1 MLKAYKK
8 YWQGYVDFS
17 GVTSRKDYWLA
28 VLANWLVLMI
38 LSCIGGV
45 LAGVQSSGQSS
56 GSASALM
63 ILSYVILA
71 FSLANILPALAI
83 IVRRL
88 RDAGCSWG
96 NIFWLFLPFIGAII
110 LIVLLCK
117 PKTET
122 APYQAQ
128 PAYGQYYN
136 GTGVNRAYPQQ
147 QAMGQPFAPTAGQSF
162 APTNGQP
169 LPTRG
174 GQPAMQQTGQSVAQP
189 FGQPGGQPALQNTG
203 PALEPNPGRAVWVGV
218 FLLVVPFVI
227 YLVHCIPRM
236 RLIYCPTVF
245 SFAATGMMGVSIYL
259 MLQKGTKWKVLA
271 IVSTLLAIL
280 LFHVGDIVSQ
290 INSMRGG
297 MFELR
302 MLYQYL
308 FLRPARTGI
317 VFYVIKAVMAA
328 AGGWL
333 FGLAFKNN
341 PPKKQVWLTSL
352 CTALLVFVFNLIY
365 VLARSRGARP
375 MAFVLT
381 FVSALLLSL
390 MLLFAPPALY
400 ALGSMKT
407 KTIRLHGWGLVW
419 CWLCVLGMIGAI
431 GICIATMTH
440 TMTNW
445 IYSSQLIMSFMALVG
460 FILLLAKKRVGW
472 FVVLFSVF
480 TILMAQFAASFSG
493 VIQGGRAYS
502 SLMVGA
508 LAGGL
513 NPLITWFSILSA
525 WKLSD
530 PSAVRAAV
538 PYSSAPV
545 MPSGQAPSYAPQANT
560 AFATRTNPQ
569 HTAAVFTPQTNPQA
583 RPAYAPQQTAPSSN
597 AQYVQYYMQLADQ
610 YAHVESLF
618 AENQEK
624 KELEAKLLA
633 GGQDAQAGITGFLVL
648 CGSGRVKYGWWN
660 GAAALTTMLR
670 KIGGS
675 AAEKDLLRLKNLSTN
690 IWEYHT
696 QIKDTAEKEL
706 LELKKESGGYG
717 GDGRIPAE
725 YAYAELLRLQN
736 VGSPEKRLEEFFAM
750 QNSVDGWSKKDRAF
764 YYFIGGG
771 AARVLYPYN
780 KSNLAFYAAQVNTD
794 PNPTSVGWQH
804 LRETEGSTL
813 AATQESAHQ
822 MHEKYPMPHS
832 MEETRNYLIM

>member
-1 MLKAYKK
+1 MLKAYGK
-8 YWQGYVDFS
+8 YWKGYVDFS

-28 VLANWLVLMI
+28 VLANWLVIMI
-38 LSCIGGV
+38 LSLIGGV
-45 LAGVQSSGQSS
+45 LAGVQQSS

-88 RDAGCSWG
+88 RDAGCGWG
-96 NIFWLFLPFIGAII
+96 NIFWLFLPFFGAII

-117 PKTET
+117 PKAVT
-122 APYQAQ
+122 Q
-128 PAYGQYYN
+128 PAY
-136 GTGVNRAYPQQ
+136 
-147 QAMGQPFAPTAGQSF
+147 
-162 APTNGQP
+162 GQP
-169 LPTRG
+169 LPTRSG
-174 GQPAMQQTGQSVAQP
+174 SQPTMQQT
-189 FGQPGGQPALQNTG
+189 GQPALQNTE

-218 FLLVVPFVI
+218 FLIVLPFVL
-227 YLVHCIPRM
+227 YLIHCIPRM
-236 RLIYCPTVF
+236 RLIYCSNIF
-245 SFAATGMMGVSIYL
+245 SFAATGMMGISVYL
-259 MLQKGTKWKVLA
+259 MLQKGTKWKILA
-271 IVSTLLAIL
+271 IVSTLMAIL

-290 INSMRGG
+290 INAMRGG
-297 MFELR
+297 WFEIR

-308 FLRPARTGI
+308 FLRPARTGVI
-317 VFYVIKAVMAA
+317 FYVIKAVIAAA
-328 AGGWL
+328 AGLL

-352 CTALLVFVFNLIY
+352 CTSLLVFVFNLIY
-365 VLARSRGARP
+365 ILARSRGGTP
-375 MAFVLT
+375 MSFSLALIA
-381 FVSALLLSL
+381 ALLLAL
-390 MLLFAPPALY
+390 MLLFAPPALF
-400 ALGSMKT
+400 ALCNMKT

-419 CWLCVLGMIGAI
+419 CWLCVLGMLGAI

-440 TMTNW
+440 NMTNW
-445 IYSSQLIMSFMALVG
+445 IYSSQLIMSVMALVG
-460 FILLLAKKRVGW
+460 FIMLLAKKRAGW

-480 TILMAQFAASFSG
+480 TVLMAQFSASFSG

-508 LAGGL
+508 LAGAL
-513 NPLITWFSILSA
+513 NPLLTWFSILSA
-525 WKLSD
+525 WKASD
-530 PSAVRAAV
+530 PSKVRAAV
-538 PYSSAPV
+538 PYSTAPV
-545 MPSGQAPSYAPQANT
+545 MPNGQTPS
-560 AFATRTNPQ
+560 FA
-569 HTAAVFTPQTNPQA
+569 PQTNAAAFAPRTNVQTRPVDTPQ
-583 RPAYAPQQTAPSSN
+583 RTATFTN
-597 AQYVQYYMQLADQ
+597 TQNVQYYMQLADQ

-633 GGQDAQAGITGFLVL
+633 GGPDAQAGITAFLVL

-660 GAAALTTMLR
+660 GAAALTSMLR

-675 AAEKDLLRLKNLSTN
+675 SAEKDLLRLKNLSTN

-706 LELKKESGGYG
+706 LELKKESGGYAA
-717 GDGRIPAE
+717 DGRIPAE

-750 QNSVDGWSKKDRAF
+750 QNSADAWSKKDRAF

-804 LRETEGSTL
+804 LRETEGITL
-813 AATQESAHQ
+813 AATQESARQ

-832 MEETRNYLIM
+832 IEEAKNYLIM

>member
-1 MLKAYKK
+1 MLKAYKR

-28 VLANWLVLMI
+28 VLANWLVLLI

-45 LAGVQSSGQSS
+45 LAGVQSS

-96 NIFWLFLPFIGAII
+96 NIFWLFLPFFGAII

-117 PKTET
+117 PKAET

-128 PAYGQYYN
+128 PANGQYYN
-136 GTGVNRAYPQQ
+136 GTGANWVYPQQ
-147 QAMGQPFAPTAGQSF
+147 QAVGQPFAPTSGQSF
-162 APTNGQP
+162 APTTGP

-174 GQPAMQQTGQSVAQP
+174 GGSAMQQTARSVT
-189 FGQPGGQPALQNTG
+189 QNVG

-218 FLLVVPFVI
+218 FLIVMPFVL
-227 YLVHCIPRM
+227 YLIHCIPRM
-236 RLIYCPTVF
+236 RLIYCTSVF
-245 SFAATGMMGVSIYL
+245 SYAATGMMGVSIYL

-271 IVSTLLAIL
+271 IVSTLTAIL
-280 LFHVGDIVSQ
+280 LFHIGNIVSQ

-297 MFELR
+297 MFEVR
-302 MLYQYL
+302 MLYEYL
-308 FLRPARTGI
+308 FLRPTRTSIGLS
-317 VFYVIKAVMAA
+317 VVKAVMAA
-328 AGGWL
+328 VGGLL

-352 CTALLVFVFNLIY
+352 CTTLLVFVCNLIY
-365 VLARSRGARP
+365 VLVRSRGARP
-375 MAFVLT
+375 MSFVLS
-381 FVSALLLSL
+381 FVAALLLSL

-431 GICIATMTH
+431 GICIATMTY
-440 TMTNW
+440 TMRNW
-445 IYSSQLIMSFMALVG
+445 IYSSQLIMSIMALVG

-493 VIQGGRAYS
+493 VIQGGRAYG

-513 NPLITWFSILSA
+513 NPLITWFSILGA

-530 PSAVRAAV
+530 PSAVHAVV

-545 MPSGQAPSYAPQANT
+545 MPNGQAPSYAPQAN
-560 AFATRTNPQ
+560 
-569 HTAAVFTPQTNPQA
+569 AAFTPRTNPQA
-583 RPAYAPQQTAPSSN
+583 RPAYASQQTAFSSN
-597 AQYVQYYMQLADQ
+597 AQNVQYYMQLADQ

-633 GGQDAQAGITGFLVL
+633 GGQDAQAGITRFLVL
-648 CGSGRVKYGWWN
+648 CGSGGVKYGWWN
-660 GAAALTTMLR
+660 GAAALTAMLR

-717 GDGRIPAE
+717 ADGRIPAE

-813 AATQESAHQ
+813 LATQESARQ

-832 MEETRNYLIM
+832 MEEARNYLII